1 MIFPEKKEDIIL
13 RIILTPGLFNFF
25 FGMICLPMQYLQQLA
40 SPSCLVLIC
49 WAARDTQKTE
59 VSSRLQIL
67 YRNSPLTGGG
77 SLHKDGLRYMGK
89 HVA

>member
-1 MIFPEKKEDIIL
+1 MICQQQKEDVIL
-13 RIILTPGLFNFF
+13 LIILTPGLFNFF
-25 FGMICLPMQYLQQLA
+25 SDMISLPMQYLQQLA

-77 SLHKDGLRYMGK
+77 SLHKDG
-89 HVA
+89 HS